1 MQGGYVRCMPVEFL
15 TDEQAE
21 AYGKFA
27 EEPTKPELERFFF
40 LDDVDRDLIAL
51 RRTQH
56 HQLGFALQMC
66 TVRYVGLF
74 LGEDPL
80 DVPWP
85 VVEHLAQQLGIEDAS
100 CVKRYTDRRQTVYD
114 HAWEIRDAY
123 RYHQYE
129 DHEWGRKFRAFL
141 HGRAWT
147 AHAEGPKALFDHSV
161 GWLRKNR
168 VLLPGVSVL
177 ARQVAEVRGMAEDRL
192 HSVVAKEVRRADAAL
207 PGDLVATLK
216 TAEGKRYSELERMR
230 RPPTRTTGTALK
242 NALQRV
248 DDIAAFQLG
257 RVKLDKIPPN
267 RLAALARYGLGTK
280 APKLE
285 RTPEPKRTAML
296 AAVMRHLE
304 AKAID
309 DALDLFEIL
318 MATRLISTAKRATDK
333 QRLSTL
339 PQLEKASRIVAR
351 AAGVLIGELELIEET
366 GADVDVAALWRALEE
381 VAPRA
386 AVSSAASVVVSL
398 VPEDDGTAETAL
410 RGALALRYNTVKPF
424 LTLLGES
431 RALEAATGGKRIL
444 TGVKR
449 LPALSRRRV
458 EEKPLL
464 PREIDD
470 KLVPPHWRKAV
481 YANAELAQGAVD
493 RDAYVVC
500 VLEQLF
506 RALKR
511 RDIFATPSHRWSDP
525 RARLLQ
531 GKGWDAVRE
540 DVLAGLSLTEDAV
553 VHLTEL
559 TAVLD
564 ATWKQMAERLEEAGP
579 DAKISI
585 EVQPNGRAKLNVEK
599 LNALGEPK
607 SLKWLRERVEKMLP
621 KIDLPD
627 LLFEVHAWT
636 GFLDAF
642 VHLGDGKTRMND
654 LTTSMVALLVSEAC
668 SIGMTPVVNPN
679 FEALTRS
686 RLVHVDQYYLRAD
699 TIAAANAALI
709 EAQARV
715 PIVKFWG
722 RGLLASVDGLRFVV
736 PVRTI
741 NAAPSPKYFAKK
753 KGITWLNAINDQV
766 IGIGQMVVPGTPRD
780 SLFILDALL
789 NLDGGV
795 KPEMVATDNA
805 SYSDMVFGIFK
816 MLGYRFSPRFKDL
829 EDQRFWTASM
839 PGAEAAG
846 GYGPLEELAR
856 NRVNVKK
863 VITHWP
869 DMLRVAG
876 SLVTN
881 QVRAYDLLRM
891 FGREGHPT
899 PLGAAFAEYG
909 RIAKTLHLLA
919 VVDPMDDTYRRQ
931 MHKQLTVQESRH
943 KLARDICHGKKG
955 TIHQAYRDGMEDQ
968 LGALGLVLNA
978 VVLWTTRYIDAA
990 VAQLRAEGHDIKD
1003 EDVARLSPLKH
1014 KNLNCLGRYNFRAS
1028 TPAAGALRPL
1038 RDPDAPDL
1046 DDDDDGSD
1054 E

>member
-1 MQGGYVRCMPVEFL
+1 MPVEFL

-27 EEPTKPELERFFF
+27 EEPTRPELERFFF
-40 LDDVDRDLIAL
+40 LDDEDRKLVAK
-51 RRTQH
+51 RRGDH
-56 HQLGFALQMC
+56 NRLGFALQMC
-66 TVRYVGLF
+66 TVRYIGLF
-74 LGEDPL
+74 LEDPL
-80 DVPWP
+80 AVPWP
-85 VVEHLAQQLGIEDAS
+85 VVEHLASQLEIEDVS
-100 CVKRYTDRRQTVYD
+100 CVKEYTERLKTAYE

-123 RYHQYE
+123 GYHPFE
-129 DHEWGRKFRAFL
+129 DHAQGRRFRAFL

-147 AHAEGPKALFDHSV
+147 AHAEGPKSLFDHSV
-161 GWLRKNR
+161 GWLRRHR

-177 ARQVAEVRGMAEDRL
+177 ARQVSEVCTIAEKRL
-192 HSVVAKEVRRADAAL
+192 HTTVAKAARRADPAL

-216 TAEGKRYSELERMR
+216 TPEGRRYSELERMR
-230 RPPTRTTGTALK
+230 QPPTRTTGTAMK
-242 NALQRV
+242 GALQRV
-248 DDIAAFQLG
+248 EDIAAFQLG
-257 RVKLDKIPPN
+257 RLKLEQIPPN
-267 RLAALARYGLGTK
+267 RLSALARYGLGAK

-285 RTPEPKRTAML
+285 RAPEPKRTAML
-296 AAVMRHLE
+296 TAVMRHLE

-318 MATRLISTAKRATDK
+318 MATRLISTAKRSTDK

-339 PQLEKASRIVAR
+339 PQLEKASRLVAR
-351 AAGVLIGELELIEET
+351 AAAVFIEELELIEQS
-366 GADVDVAALWRALEE
+366 GCDVDVAALWGALEE

-386 AVSSAASVVVSL
+386 ALSSAATVVVSL
-398 VPEDDGTAETAL
+398 VPEDDGTAEAAL

-424 LTLLGES
+424 LSLLGEAS
-431 RALEAATGGKRIL
+431 ALGAATGGARVL
-444 TGVKR
+444 AGVKR
-449 LPALSRRRV
+449 LPALSRRKV
-458 EEKPLL
+458 GEKPLL
-464 PREIDD
+464 PREVDD
-470 KLVPPHWRKAV
+470 KLVPAHWRKAV
-481 YANAELAQGAVD
+481 YANTELPQGAVD

-511 RDIFATPSHRWSDP
+511 RDIFASPSHRWSDP
-525 RARLLQ
+525 RARLLD
-531 GKGWDAVRE
+531 GKGWEAVRE
-540 DVLAGLSLTEDAV
+540 DVLAGLSLEEDAEE
-553 VHLTEL
+553 HLREL

-564 ATWKQMAERLEEAGP
+564 ATWKQMAERLEEAGTG
-579 DAKISI
+579 AKISI

-599 LNALGEPK
+599 LHALGEPK
-607 SLKWLRERVEKMLP
+607 SLAWLRGRVEKMLP

-642 VHLGDGKTRMND
+642 VHPGDGRTRMKD
-654 LTTSMVALLVSEAC
+654 LATSVVALLVSEAC
-668 SIGMTPVVNPN
+668 NIGMTPVINPN
-679 FEALTRS
+679 HEALTRA
-686 RLVHVDQYYLRAD
+686 RLVHVDQYYLRAE

-709 EAQARV
+709 EAQALV
-715 PIVKFWG
+715 PIVQYWG
-722 RGLLASVDGLRFVV
+722 KGLLASVDGLHFVV

-829 EDQRFWTASM
+829 EEQRFWKAQM
-839 PGAEAAG
+839 PGAETAG
-846 GYGPLEELAR
+846 GYGPLESLAR
-856 NRVNVKK
+856 NKVNVKK
-863 VITHWP
+863 VLTAWP

-899 PLGAAFAEYG
+899 PLGQAFAEYG

-919 VVDPMDDTYRRQ
+919 VVDPVDDTYRRQ

-968 LGALGLVLNA
+968 LGSLGLVLNA

-990 VAQLRAEGHDIKD
+990 VAQLRAEGYEIKD
-1003 EDVARLSPLKH
+1003 EDIARLSPLKH
-1014 KNLNCLGRYNFRAS
+1014 KNLNVLGRYSFTVS
-1028 TPAAGALRPL
+1028 TPAGGGLRPL
-1038 RDPDAPDL
+1038 RDPDAIEL
-1046 DDDDDGSD
+1046 DEDDEG
-1054 E
+1054 

>member
-1 MQGGYVRCMPVEFL
+1 MTLPDRVQIK
-15 TDEQAE
+15 AE

-85 VVEHLAQQLGIEDAS
+85 VVEHLAEQLGIEDAS

-114 HAWEIRDAY
+114 HAWEIREAY
-123 RYHQYE
+123 GYQLYE
-129 DHEWGRKFRAFL
+129 DRAQGRKFRSFL

-161 GWLRKNR
+161 GWLRRNR

-177 ARQVAEVRGMAEDRL
+177 AREVAEVRRLAEERL
-192 HSVVAKEVRRADAAL
+192 HATVAKEVRRVDAAL

-216 TAEGKRYSELERMR
+216 TPEGKRYSELERMR
-230 RPPTRTTGTALK
+230 RPPTRTTGTAMK
-242 NALQRV
+242 GALQRV
-248 DDIAAFQLG
+248 EDIASFQLG

-267 RLAALARYGLGTK
+267 RLSALARYGLGTK

-296 AAVMRHLE
+296 TAVMRYLE

-318 MATRLISTAKRATDK
+318 MATRLISTAKRSSEK

-339 PQLEKASRIVAR
+339 PQLESASRLVAR
-351 AAGVLIGELELIEET
+351 AAAVFIEELELIEQT
-366 GADVDVAALWRALEE
+366 GCDVDVSALWRALEE

-386 AVSSAASVVVSL
+386 ALSSAATVVVSL
-398 VPEDDGTAETAL
+398 VPEDDNTAETAL
-410 RGALALRYNTVKPF
+410 RSALALRYNTVKPF
-424 LTLLGES
+424 LSLLGES
-431 RALEAATGGKRIL
+431 KAMDAAPGGRRIL
-444 TGVKR
+444 TGVQR
-449 LPALSRRRV
+449 LPALSRRKV
-458 EEKPLL
+458 VEKPLL
-464 PREIDD
+464 PREVDD
-470 KLVPPHWRKAV
+470 KLVPSHWRKAV
-481 YANAELAQGAVD
+481 YANADLPEGAVD

-506 RALKR
+506 GALKR
-511 RDIFATPSHRWSDP
+511 RDIFASPSHRWSDP

-531 GKGWDAVRE
+531 GKGWEAVRE
-540 DVLAGLSLTEDAV
+540 DVLAGLSLDEDAEQ
-553 VHLTEL
+553 HLREL
-559 TAVLD
+559 VDVLD
-564 ATWKQMAERLEEAGP
+564 ATWKQMAERLEEAGD

-599 LNALGEPK
+599 LHALGEPK

-642 VHLGDGKTRMND
+642 VHLGDGKTRMKD
-654 LTTSMVALLVSEAC
+654 LPTSMVALLVSEAC
-668 SIGMTPVVNPN
+668 NIGMTPVINPGY
-679 FEALTRS
+679 EALTRS

-709 EAQARV
+709 AAQAWV
-715 PIVKFWG
+715 PIVQFWG
-722 RGLLASVDGLRFVV
+722 KGLLASVDGLRFVV
-736 PVRTI
+736 PTRSI

-829 EDQRFWTASM
+829 EDQRFWKAQM
-839 PGAEAAG
+839 PGAENAG
-846 GYGPLEELAR
+846 GYGPLEAIAR
-856 NRVNVKK
+856 NKVNVKK

-891 FGREGHPT
+891 FGREGHPA
-899 PLGAAFAEYG
+899 PLGQAFAEYG

-943 KLARDICHGKKG
+943 NLARNICHGKKG

-968 LGALGLVLNA
+968 LGSLGLVLNA

-990 VAQLRAEGHDIKD
+990 VAQLRAEGHEIRD

-1014 KNLNCLGRYNFRAS
+1014 RNLNVLGRYSFTAS
-1028 TPAAGALRPL
+1028 VPRDGLRPL
-1038 RDPDAPDL
+1038 RDPDAVDL
-1046 DDDDDGSD
+1046 DDDDDGND